1 MKSFNIKITF
11 TYLFLF
17 SILLI
22 LFNRSYGQTT
32 EPVYQLIERLLPRK
46 AAQFEIKIVPNSQGK
61 EYFEMESQK
70 GKIII
75 NGTNNLSITKE
86 LGYYLNNYCGVRVSC
101 YAVNSISIP
110 DVLPMVPEK
119 VVQEC
124 RFEKRFFLNYCT
136 FGYTMLSWQWEDK
149 ENIPLDMAQSDRDMA
164 SFEWAWTNQ
173 NIEYIN
179 TPQGD
184 PVKIVREI
192 YAKYSPFFK
201 ICND

>member
-1 MKSFNIKITF
+1 MSNF
-11 TYLFLF
+11 
-17 SILLI
+17 
-22 LFNRSYGQTT
+22 SYGQTT
-32 EPVYQLIERLLPRK
+32 EPVYQLIERILPGK
-46 AAQFEIKIVPNSQGK
+46 TAQFELHIVPNSVGK
-61 EYFEMESQK
+61 EHFEIESKK
-70 GKIII
+70 GKIVIH
-75 NGTNNLSITKE
+75 GTNNLALSKGV
-86 LGYYLNNYCGVRVSC
+86 GYYLNNFCGVRVSW
-101 YAVNSISIP
+101 YKDNAILVLK
-110 DVLPMVPEK
+110 VLPMVPEK

-136 FGYTMLSWQWEDK
+136 FGYTMLWWQWEDK

-164 SFEWAWTNQ
+164 SFEWACTNQ